1 MDKLRAMQMF
11 LRIVDVGSLTGAAQ
25 SLGTSLPS
33 VVRVLAELERSLG
46 VRLLNRTTRRLALTE
61 EGEQYA
67 QRCRLVLQE
76 IDDMEAAL
84 VDQSTQIRGA
94 LTITAPVLLGQMLVA
109 PATRRF
115 AQRYSQ
121 VQCRVVL
128 SDSMVDL
135 IEAHMDVGV
144 RIDNLEDSSLVGQ
157 TVGSVRR
164 VVVASPSYL
173 AQAGTPQHPKDL
185 AALQCVSAGRPWL
198 FQEAGREFSMSVQGN
213 LSFNLGAPAIEA
225 CASGA
230 GLGMFLSYQVEPY
243 VRSGALQVVLQ
254 AFERPPME
262 VSVVYPQARLVP
274 ARTRL
279 YIDWLVAEL
288 RAAMAPA

>member
-1 MDKLRAMQMF
+1 M
-11 LRIVDVGSLTGAAQ
+11 
-25 SLGTSLPS
+25 
-33 VVRVLAELERSLG
+33 RVLAELERSLG

-84 VDQSTQIRGA
+84 V
-94 LTITAPVLLGQMLVA
+94 A

-144 RIDNLEDSSLVGQ
+144 RIDNLQDSSLVGQ

-185 AALQCVSAGRPWL
+185 TALQSVSAGRPWL
-198 FQEAGREFSMSVQGN
+198 FQESGREFSMSVQGN

-262 VSVVYPQARLVP
+262 VSVVYAQARLVP